1 MNKKKLSTVH
11 SQLSTK
17 HGYNSIKPD
26 IVELL
31 KLLTSIIK
39 TSKKHLMDNGKLTMD
54 KGTKKA

>member
-31 KLLTSIIK
+31 KTP
-39 TSKKHLMDNGKLTMD
+39 HQHY
-54 KGTKKA
+54 